1 MIKINL
7 LPQQKRT
14 KSTNVE
20 KSLVFFVFG
29 VLLLLGSVFV
39 VDYYFSSQLA
49 ELNAAVTAKTQT
61 KTLLEKEVAKV
72 NETIQALQDIEG
84 RIKIIKDVRL
94 RQGLPVRYIDEIVV
108 NMPENKLWVE
118 TFTLDANG
126 NIALSGVALDNQAFV
141 TYVEQLRL
149 SKYIASV
156 DTRRT
161 SRRAIDGLGLVSF
174 ECSVKAQEYF
184 ENMNTNGTTNG

>member
-14 KSTNVE
+14 KTTNIE
-20 KSLVFFVFG
+20 KSFVFFVLG
-29 VLLLLGSVFV
+29 VLLVLGSVFA
-39 VDYYFSSQLA
+39 VDYFFSSQLA
-49 ELNAAVTAKTQT
+49 ELNASVSKKTQT

-72 NETIQALQDIEG
+72 NQTIQELQDIDG
-84 RIKIIKDVRL
+84 RIKIIKQVRL
-94 RQGLPVRYIDEIVV
+94 RQGLPVKYIDEVV
-108 NMPENKLWVE
+108 INIPQNKLWFEKFNV
-118 TFTLDANG
+118 DANG

-141 TYVEQLRL
+141 SFVERLRL

-161 SRRAIDGLGLVSF
+161 SRREIDGLGLVSF

-184 ENMNTNGTTNG
+184 ENISTNGTTNG

>member
-14 KSTNVE
+14 KTTNIE
-20 KSLVFFVFG
+20 KSFVFFVLG
-29 VLLLLGSVFV
+29 VLLVLGSVFV
-39 VDYYFSSQLA
+39 VDYYFSSQLTD
-49 ELNAAVTAKTQT
+49 LNASVSQKTQT

-72 NETIQALQDIEG
+72 NQTIQELQDIEG
-84 RIKIIKDVRL
+84 RIQIIKQVRL
-94 RQGLPVRYIDEIVV
+94 RQGLPVKYIDEIVI
-108 NMPENKLWVE
+108 NIPQNKLWFEKFNV
-118 TFTLDANG
+118 DANG

-141 TYVEQLRL
+141 SFVERLRL

-161 SRRAIDGLGLVSF
+161 SRREIDGLGLVSF

-184 ENMNTNGTTNG
+184 ENISTNGTTNG